1 MAAGSPDRD
10 TRSADRVLSNGSS
23 LVPVPVALT
32 LTLNLP
38 EELVARL
45 TAEATRQRVSVE
57 ELVLRLVSASLPV
70 DGDPLETFIGSGASP
85 RTDLGRR
92 HRQIRAGTEG
102 LDTNDL

>member
-1 MAAGSPDRD
+1 M
-10 TRSADRVLSNGSS
+10 RSADRVPSDGSS
-23 LVPVPVALT
+23 LVPVALT
-32 LTLNLP
+32 LTLP

-70 DGDPLETFIGSGASP
+70 DGDPLENFIGSGASG

-92 HRQIRAGTEG
+92 HRRSGPVPRA

>member
-10 TRSADRVLSNGSS
+10 TRSADRVLSDGSS
-23 LVPVPVALT
+23 LVPVALTLT

-45 TAEATRQRVSVE
+45 TAEATRQRVGVE

-70 DGDPLETFIGSGASP
+70 DPLENFIGSGASG